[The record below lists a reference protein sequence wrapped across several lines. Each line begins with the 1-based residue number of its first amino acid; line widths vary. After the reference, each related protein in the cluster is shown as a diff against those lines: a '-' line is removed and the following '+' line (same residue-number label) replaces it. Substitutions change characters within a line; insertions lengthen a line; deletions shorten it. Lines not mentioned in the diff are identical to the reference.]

1 MVSENA
7 GQMQAHRNEVEQ
19 RMRDE
24 AGGGGGGGLAA
35 GYLGNLE
42 SMAAVV
48 DDAFQKLE
56 ELREYQFQ
64 IFQNHILLEGTK
76 DEEEKAVLESM
87 LDPTKGCVTRCS
99 GAIGVCLLQRRLRC
113 TYRLLS
119 LSLSRFLTLLGLVMF
134 SPFFFGPLDH
144 VRICFPDDNTLSTLL
159 LLQARRNGHT
169 LRGV

>member
-119 LSLSRFLTLLGLVMF
+119 LSLSLVFLPCLVLSCSLLFFLV
-134 SPFFFGPLDH
+134 LW
-144 VRICFPDDNTLSTLL
+144 IT
-159 LLQARRNGHT
+159 
-169 LRGV
+169 